1 MSETETETETYSVN
15 MEKLNAWGLQT
26 TTGWGHINP
35 TEKVSHLFDRSDWW
49 GGWRHYRLAYG
60 VQKGRANPTQL
71 DWADAFTPE
80 YDPTIEELFRGIT
93 LEEGECYFTLISRLD
108 VNNRHVAACK
118 RYVEEALYRFQDL
131 YMHMPAPASAA
142 AVEHDA
148 SRPASPRERDT
159 GGGSRHRKRKQ
170 PSDMRASISD
180 LLDTL
185 SQFR

>member
-1 MSETETETETYSVN
+1 MSETVTETYSVN

-26 TTGWGHINP
+26 RTGWGHINP
-35 TEKVSHLFDRSDWW
+35 TEKVSHLFDRSGGW
-49 GGWRHYRLAYG
+49 GDWRHYRLAYG

-71 DWADAFTPE
+71 KWALEFTPE
-80 YDPTIEELFRGIT
+80 YDPTIKELFRGIT
-93 LEEGECYFTLISRLD
+93 LKEGECYFTLSSRLD
-108 VNNRHVAACK
+108 VKNRDVEACK
-118 RYVEEALYRFQDL
+118 RYVEDALYRFQDL

-142 AVEHDA
+142 AVEHDT

-170 PSDMRASISD
+170 PRDMRTSISD

>member
-1 MSETETETETYSVN
+1 MSETVSETYSMN

-26 TTGWGHINP
+26 RTGWGHINP

-60 VQKGRANPTQL
+60 VQKGRAKPTQL
-71 DWADAFTPE
+71 KWADEFTPE
-80 YDPTIEELFRGIT
+80 YDPTIKELFRGIT
-93 LEEGECYFTLISRLD
+93 LKEGECYFTLISRLD
-108 VNNRHVAACK
+108 VNNRHVEACK

-148 SRPASPRERDT
+148 IRPTS
-159 GGGSRHRKRKQ
+159 GGSHHRKRKH
-170 PSDMRASISD
+170 PSDTRASISD

-185 SQFR
+185 SKFR